1 MHYVSLIVEFLRGR
15 PGLVFWAA
23 VLSQAALWFIIP
35 SLFYSAPPGDMASV
49 LAVGHEFRLGSQL
62 GPPLAFW
69 FGEIAFR
76 IAGTVGVYLLSQA
89 CIVTAFWAVFA
100 LGRETVGTRHAV
112 LAVLFMVGI
121 AAFNVPSPEFGPA
134 IMALPFWGLTL
145 LYYWRAVSKEQRGA
159 WFPFGIYA
167 GLLLLASYMGVLL
180 ISLLIAFSAASPRV
194 WRTLR
199 SPEPWLA
206 LLLIVFVVLPHV
218 GWVQWSREQA
228 LAAIGIDASGP
239 HIGVSAG
246 LWLIASVVLA
256 HLGVAVLVF
265 LSSGY
270 PRQRRELAPVIE
282 RLPVDFFARAFI
294 YVFAAAPALIAA
306 LAAALLGRTGPLDR
320 IAPLVLLTG
329 LAVIAAA
336 GDQVALYRERLVS
349 FAWLGLL
356 VLPPLGAALA
366 VLLVPLI
373 ARSDLRM
380 AQQANAMGQ
389 YFAASYQARTGQPL
403 AFVAGEQRLAELVA
417 IGAPSRPR
425 VFFATA
431 PEKSPW
437 TNADE
442 VREKGGV
449 VVWPSLDTAGTPPP
463 AVKAA
468 FPDLVPEI
476 PRIYSRLQGL
486 LPLPVTR
493 IGWAVIRPANAP
505 PVSAPPVR
513 R

>member
-15 PGLVFWAA
+15 PTLVFWAA
-23 VLSQAALWFIIP
+23 ALSQAGLWFLIP
-35 SLFYSAPPGDMASV
+35 SLFYSAPPGELASV
-49 LAVGHEFRLGSQL
+49 LAVGHEFRLGSHL

-69 FGEIAFR
+69 FADIAFR
-76 IAGTVGVYLLSQA
+76 IAGMVGVYLLSQA
-89 CIVTAFWAVFA
+89 CIVAAFWAVFA
-100 LGRETVGTRHAV
+100 LGRDTVGTRHAV

-134 IMALPFWGLTL
+134 ILALPFWGLTL
-145 LYYWRAVSKEQRGA
+145 LYYWRAVGKEQRGA
-159 WFPFGIYA
+159 WFPFGIHA
-167 GLLLLASYMGVLL
+167 GLLLLSSYMGVLL
-180 ISLLIAFSAASPRV
+180 ISLLMVFSAASPRA

-199 SPEPWLA
+199 CPEPWLA

-239 HIGVSAG
+239 HINVSAG
-246 LWLIASVVLA
+246 LWLIASIVLA

-270 PRQRRELAPVIE
+270 PRRRRELAPIIE
-282 RLPVDFFARAFI
+282 RLPVELFARVFI
-294 YVFAAAPALIAA
+294 YAFAVAPALIAA
-306 LAAALLGRTGPLDR
+306 SAAVLVGRSGPLDR
-320 IAPLVLLTG
+320 VAPLVLLAG
-329 LAVIAAA
+329 LAVVTAA

-366 VLLVPLI
+366 ILVLPLT
-373 ARSDLRM
+373 RTDLKV
-380 AQQANAMGQ
+380 AQPANAMGR
-389 YFAASYQARTGQPL
+389 YFAATYQGRTGQPL
-403 AFVAGEQRLAELVA
+403 VFVAGEQRLAELVA
-417 IGAPSRPR
+417 VGAPRQPR

-437 TNADE
+437 TTANE
-442 VREKGGV
+442 VRERGGI
-449 VVWPSLDTAGTPPP
+449 VVWPSLDTAGTPPD

-468 FPDLVPEI
+468 FPGLVPEV
-476 PRIYSRLQGL
+476 PRIFSRNVQGL
-486 LPLPVTR
+486 LPLIRV
-493 IGWAVIRPANAP
+493 GWAVIRPANAP
-505 PVSAPPVR
+505 PAVAPR